1 MAKQI
6 SYYTKEGLEKL
17 TSELANLKTK
27 GRSDIAKQI
36 AEARDKGDLSENAEY
51 DAAKDAQGHLEAK
64 IAKLEDLMGSARLID
79 ESKIDTSM
87 VSILSKV
94 TIKNKKNAMT
104 VTYMLVSEEEADL
117 KAGKIST
124 QSPIG
129 KGLLG
134 KKQGDSIKIKTPAGE
149 MEFEVISIGA

>member
-1 MAKQI
+1 MTNDL
-6 SYYTKEGLEKL
+6 ST
-17 TSELANLKTK
+17 LKTK

-64 IAKLEDLMGSARLID
+64 IAKLEDLMSYARLVD
-79 ESKIDTSM
+79 ESKIDTSS

-94 TIKNKKNAMT
+94 TIKNKKNSAT

-134 KKQGDSIKIKTPAGE
+134 KKKGDSVKIKTPAGE
-149 MEFEVISIGA
+149 MEFEVISIGT

>member
-17 TSELANLKTK
+17 TNELANLKTK

-117 KAGKIST
+117 KTGKIST

-134 KKQGDSIKIKTPAGE
+134 KKQGDSVKIKTPAGE
-149 MEFEVISIGA
+149 MEFEVMSIGA

>member
-1 MAKQI
+1 MSKKI
-6 SYYTKEGLEKL
+6 SYYTKEGLDKL
-17 TSELANLKTK
+17 TNELAFLKTK

-64 IAKLEDLMGSARLID
+64 IAKLEDLMSFARLID
-79 ESKIDTSM
+79 ETKIDTSS

-94 TIKNKKNAMT
+94 TIKNKKNNAS

-134 KKQGDSIKIKTPAGE
+134 KKKGDSVKIKTPAGE
-149 MEFEVISIGA
+149 MEFEVVSIGS

>member
-1 MAKQI
+1 MSKKI
-6 SYYTKEGLEKL
+6 SYYTREGLERIKSDL
-17 TSELANLKTK
+17 STLKTK
-27 GRSDIAKQI
+27 GRSNIAKQI

-64 IAKLEDLMGSARLID
+64 IAQLEDLVANARLLD
-79 ESKIDTSM
+79 ENNVDISK

-94 TIKNKKNAMT
+94 TIKNKKNGAT
-104 VTYMLVSEEEADL
+104 FTYMLVSEEEADL

-124 QSPIG
+124 MSPIG

-134 KKQGDSIKIKTPAGE
+134 KVPGDVAHIKTPAGDI
-149 MEFEVISIGA
+149 EFEIIDISL

>member
-1 MAKQI
+1 MSKKI
-6 SYYTKEGLEKL
+6 SYYTKEGLDKL
-17 TSELANLKTK
+17 TSELAMLKTK

-64 IAKLEDLMGSARLID
+64 IAKLEDLVGNARLID
-79 ESKIDTSM
+79 ETKIDTSS

-94 TIKNKKNAMT
+94 TIKNKKNGAS

-134 KKQGDSIKIKTPAGE
+134 KKKGDVAKVKTPAGD
-149 MEFEVISIGA
+149 MEFEIVNIGA